1 MRLQHPPKGSFHPD
15 DISVSENLK
24 QLLIASSDWFAQEVM
39 KGVQQ
44 TPYDYLTPA
53 QSRLLANM
61 GGKPMSMADLGRR
74 LAVSRQAVHKMVMEL
89 SRRGI
94 LALQDDP
101 GRRHGK
107 LVVYTE
113 KGRQLNRAGAQ
124 LIDTIEQNIEKR
136 IGPTELASLK
146 RLLAQIR

>member
-1 MRLQHPPKGSFHPD
+1 LA
-15 DISVSENLK
+15 ENLK

-44 TPYDYLTPA
+44 SPYDYLTPA

-61 GGKPMSMADLGRR
+61 GGKPMSMAELGRR
-74 LAVSRQAVHKMVMEL
+74 LAISRQAVHKMVAEL

-94 LALQDDP
+94 LELQDDP

-113 KGRQLNRAGAQ
+113 KGRQLNRTGAQ
-124 LIDTIEQNIEKR
+124 LIDAIEQRLEQR
-136 IGPTELASLK
+136 IGNQKLATLK
-146 RLLAQIR
+146 QLLEQIR

>member
-1 MRLQHPPKGSFHPD
+1 
-15 DISVSENLK
+15 VAENLK

-44 TPYDYLTPA
+44 SPYDYLTPA

-61 GGKPMSMADLGRR
+61 GGKPMSVSDLGRR
-74 LAVSRQAVHKMVMEL
+74 MAISRQAVHKMVLEL
-89 SRRGI
+89 ARRGI

-101 GRRHGK
+101 SRRHGK

-113 KGRQLNRAGAQ
+113 KGRQLNRTGAQ
-124 LIDTIEQNIEKR
+124 LIDKIEQTIATK
-136 IGPTELASLK
+136 IGAEELNTLK
-146 RLLAQIR
+146 RLLDQIR

>member
-1 MRLQHPPKGSFHPD
+1 
-15 DISVSENLK
+15 VAENLK
-24 QLLIASSDWFAQEVM
+24 QLLIASADWFAQEVM
-39 KGVQQ
+39 KGVQH

-74 LAVSRQAVHKMVMEL
+74 LAISRQAVHKMVMEL

-101 GRRHGK
+101 TRRHGK

-113 KGRQLNRAGAQ
+113 KGRQLNRTGAQ
-124 LIDTIEQNIEKR
+124 LIDTIEQK
-136 IGPTELASLK
+136 IGQKIGSQDLATLK
-146 RLLAQIR
+146 RLLEQIR

>member
-1 MRLQHPPKGSFHPD
+1 LA
-15 DISVSENLK
+15 ENLK

-61 GGKPMSMADLGRR
+61 GGKPMSMANLGRR
-74 LAVSRQAVHKMVMEL
+74 LAISRQAVHKMVMEL

-94 LALQDDP
+94 LELQDDP
-101 GRRHGK
+101 TRRHGK

-113 KGRQLNRAGAQ
+113 KGRQLNRSGAQ
-124 LIDTIEQNIEKR
+124 LIDTIEQ
-136 IGPTELASLK
+136 GLAQKLGAEDLSTLK
-146 RLLAQIR
+146 RLLEQIR

>member
-1 MRLQHPPKGSFHPD
+1 LA
-15 DISVSENLK
+15 ENLK

-44 TPYDYLTPA
+44 SPYDYLTPA

-61 GGKPMSMADLGRR
+61 GGKPMSMAELGRR
-74 LAVSRQAVHKMVMEL
+74 LAISRQAVHKMVAEL

-94 LALQDDP
+94 LELQDDP

-113 KGRQLNRAGAQ
+113 KGRQLNRTGAQ
-124 LIDTIEQNIEKR
+124 LIDNIEQRLEQR
-136 IGPTELASLK
+136 IGNQQLATLK
-146 RLLAQIR
+146 QLLEQIR

>member
-1 MRLQHPPKGSFHPD
+1 LAD
-15 DISVSENLK
+15 NLK

-61 GGKPMSMADLGRR
+61 GGKPMSMSELGRR
-74 LAVSRQAVHKMVMEL
+74 LAISRQAVHKMVMEL
-89 SRRGI
+89 ARRGI

-101 GRRHGK
+101 MRRHGK
-107 LVVYTE
+107 LVIYTE

-124 LIDTIEQNIEKR
+124 LIDAIEQRVAKQ
-136 IGPTELASLK
+136 IGATQLATLK
-146 RLLAQIR
+146 HLLEQIR